1 MAHDPFVFGAQIG
14 AMSKQAGPISETLAF
29 ARPDNLLGGAAALM
43 TPTRT
48 LAQQANHDANDGMG
62 RTLANL
68 FVPGVGAYN
77 AYKRMGASMRS
88 PEMKK
93 LQLQQQG
100 RPMPQAP
107 AAPATSMLGE
117 KKSFMAGGALGALG
131 GLASL
136 NKETPT
142 VPEAAQAAGR
152 GGLIGAAAQA
162 AGRKGMQL
170 GERIAFNGR
179 LVAPLSQVRAGR
191 VLGALA
197 GGLGG
202 GLASRGAI
210 DTLRGENNDVLRGIG
225 KAVGPGLGGLVG
237 GAVGGHVGG
246 IAGTAGGFG
255 AGKLL
260 GALLRKSPYWADEM
274 GQTIAMPLTL
284 ALGLG
289 GLAGG
294 AHKGYNAVNKLVS
307 EKKSFMVG
315 GTVGALGGLATSK
328 KNKRGLGAGRGALIG
343 GGTELGV
350 YPGAAVGGLSGL
362 ALARLI
368 SGIAGRSGSDMMG
381 DMLTG
386 GAAGAGLG
394 AVGGGY
400 LGNIASRA
408 LLDDSSHSK
417 QDEKKKKEETKEAFM
432 GAAGKAIASGIG
444 AAGNA
449 IASGA
454 RKFLSTNIGNNI
466 ASAAD
471 DVGRAAFG
479 TPGRAAATA
488 AAGGTA
494 AGVGLGMA
502 EQNRINNQMDYQRQ
516 RMAQQPV
523 APQPAAPQQPK
534 VAAFLFGAQLGAK
547 VANNPA
553 PTMSPPR
560 LSNAGAAGM
569 QAQNAQQRL
578 GGENYAKFRAAQPQM
593 AGAVNSAGS
602 PGAGPSVQLT
612 PQMQASRD
620 NLMNE
625 VQFAQQNANKFQGN
639 SQAAFSRIHDLRGT
653 PEYNKT
659 MGKQMAQNGQFD
671 EMAQQAQQQHGINVS
686 PDTLRQSWTQHFS
699 KYGPEGQK
707 PGTLGAAPQ
716 TPSHGAIVNEVNA
729 HTGAN

>member
-1 MAHDPFVFGAQIG
+1 MAHDPLVFGAQIG
-14 AMSKQAGPISETLAF
+14 ALSKQAGPISETLAF

-100 RPMPQAP
+100 RPMPTSP
-107 AAPATSMLGE
+107 AAPAASMLGE
-117 KKSFMAGGALGALG
+117 KKSFM
-131 GLASL
+131 
-136 NKETPT
+136 
-142 VPEAAQAAGR
+142 
-152 GGLIGAAAQA
+152 
-162 AGRKGMQL
+162 
-170 GERIAFNGR
+170 
-179 LVAPLSQVRAGR
+179 
-191 VLGALA
+191 
-197 GGLGG
+197 
-202 GLASRGAI
+202 
-210 DTLRGENNDVLRGIG
+210 
-225 KAVGPGLGGLVG
+225 
-237 GAVGGHVGG
+237 
-246 IAGTAGGFG
+246 
-255 AGKLL
+255 
-260 GALLRKSPYWADEM
+260 
-274 GQTIAMPLTL
+274 
-284 ALGLG
+284 
-289 GLAGG
+289 
-294 AHKGYNAVNKLVS
+294 
-307 EKKSFMVG
+307 VG
-315 GTVGALGGLATSK
+315 GTIGALGGLATSK

-350 YPGAAVGGLSGL
+350 YPGAALGGLGGL
-362 ALARLI
+362 ALGGLI
-368 SGIAGRSGSDMMG
+368 SALARRNGAHPGDMIAG
-381 DMLTG
+381 
-386 GAAGAGLG
+386 GALGAGAGAL
-394 AVGGGY
+394 GGGY

-417 QDEKKKKEETKEAFM
+417 QDEKKEKEETKEAGLGKLFKALYHTPRSLKTLAAGGGVGYAAGRNHGHAAGLDAGREDAAKTLTDLLKKKQTKEAFM

-454 RKFLSTNIGNNI
+454 RKVLSTNIGNTI

-471 DVGRAAFG
+471 EVGQAAFG

-502 EQNRINNQMDYQRQ
+502 EQNRINNQVDYQRQ

-523 APQPAAPQQPK
+523 TPQQPVAPQQPK

-553 PTMSPPR
+553 PTMLPPR

-578 GGENYAKFRAAQPQM
+578 GGESYAKFRAGLDGM
-593 AGAVNSAGS
+593 VGKSVNSMGS

-716 TPSHGAIVNEVNA
+716 TPSHSAIVNEVNA
-729 HTGAN
+729 HTGVN